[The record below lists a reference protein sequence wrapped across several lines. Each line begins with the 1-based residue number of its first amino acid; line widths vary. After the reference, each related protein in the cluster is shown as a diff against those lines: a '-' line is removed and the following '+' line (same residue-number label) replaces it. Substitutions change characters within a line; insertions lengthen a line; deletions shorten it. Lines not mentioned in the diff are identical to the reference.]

1 MPTTTTAAP
10 PKARTVS
17 INTAS
22 WLMSRGVNLDHAELG
37 NDGNVVFVFPIDQSA
52 LEVQEGAFLSGAPCN
67 GYALLASFRQL
78 KKLIRGLLR

>member
-1 MPTTTTAAP
+1 MPTNTTTS

-22 WLMSRGVNLDHAELG
+22 WLISRGINLDHAELG
-37 NDGNVVFVFPIDQSA
+37 NDGNVVFVFPIDQAS
-52 LEVQEGAFLSGAPCN
+52 LEAQEGAFLSGAQCN